1 VTIVLDVVEKI
12 PDFLRSIFHFKSQ
25 IYTEVDVFAGYGFAG
40 TYYFID
46 PTSGIAAVCC
56 TQILPTL
63 DPQVLKVWQEAEE
76 ALYAQ

>member
-12 PDFLRSIFHFKSQ
+12 PDFLSSVFHFKSQ

-46 PTSGIAAVCC
+46 LTSGIAAHRG
-56 TQILPTL
+56 
-63 DPQVLKVWQEAEE
+63 
-76 ALYAQ
+76 Y